1 MGKGDIKSRRG
12 KVANG
17 SYGKRRQKKSGATH
31 VAIEKVE
38 KSAPKTKKEDV
49 KEAAPKKA
57 AVKKTSA
64 KK

>member
-31 VAIEKVE
+31 VAMKNIETP
-38 KSAPKTKKEDV
+38 APKVKKEDV

-57 AVKKTSA
+57 AVKKTPA